1 MFNLDNI
8 DLKKEHSSLK
18 EEVKAL
24 KSYVWQMV
32 EELKFRLDDKNL
44 YGEEEEA
51 DTSVTDGLTEDV
63 ETLYTKLKKIGTEK
77 TVSNS
82 TGTAVP
88 TSGTTSNYKAICSLS
103 LEAGTWLVHGAIQY
117 GGSSTGDRCAIINSA
132 EAWKRSSM
140 QKIGAAPG
148 GTVVEATGIVSLTET
163 KTYYLVAWQNSGSS
177 ITATGDMSAVRIK

>member
-63 ETLYTKLKKIGTEK
+63 ETLYTKLKKIGTQK
-77 TVSNS
+77 AVSNS
-82 TGTAVP
+82 AGTSVA
-88 TSGTTSNYKAICSLS
+88 TNKYKAICALS
-103 LEAGTWLVHGAIQY
+103 LEAGTWLVHGTVMY
-117 GGSSTGDRCAIINSA
+117 GGSSSGDRCAIINST
-132 EAWKRSSM
+132 EAWNRSAM

-148 GTVVEATGIVSLTET
+148 GTVADATGIVSLTET

>member
-63 ETLYTKLKKIGTEK
+63 ETLYTKLKKIGTQK
-77 TVSNS
+77 AVSNS
-82 TGTAVP
+82 AGTSVATGK
-88 TSGTTSNYKAICSLS
+88 YKAICALS
-103 LEAGTWLVHGAIQY
+103 LEAGTWVIKGTLQFAANTVGYRAGCIHTSAAWNGANGFQIAPTPS
-117 GGSSTGDRCAIINSA
+117 GSAVAQAAAIV
-132 EAWKRSSM
+132 
-140 QKIGAAPG
+140 
-148 GTVVEATGIVSLTET
+148 TLTATT
-163 KTYYLVAWQNSGSS
+163 TYHLVAYHTSTSSLGISGW
-177 ITATGDMSAVRIK
+177 MQAVRLK